1 MIAGIIDNTGKTGLV
16 ANSIV
21 EHAMAIIFGAEV
33 GRVRYMKRYMY
44 GMVWYGIVWHGLVW
58 CHVVWCHVVW
68 YSIVWYS
75 EC

>member
-44 GMVWYGIVWHGLVW
+44 CMVLFGMVW
-58 CHVVWCHVVW
+58 CHVAW
-68 YSIVWYS
+68 YSMA
-75 EC
+75 

>member
-1 MIAGIIDNTGKTGLV
+1 MGRNMIAGIIDNTGKTGLV

-44 GMVWYGIVWHGLVW
+44 GMVWYGIVWHGMVLFGM
-58 CHVVWCHVVW
+58 VW
-68 YSIVWYS
+68 YGVMWYGIV
-75 EC
+75 